1 MTSKCPSCSENSHIF
16 ESHNFESEEFLYC
29 VPPPKTLKFGNYVL
43 SQEYKKA
50 LFDEY
55 PFYTAEEVVGSF
67 LGHNPYFP
75 SQDEWEEER
84 EAEENEAEENESN
97 EVGMDPSGNGPVSV

>member
-1 MTSKCPSCSENSHIF
+1 MGMGK
-16 ESHNFESEEFLYC
+16 
-29 VPPPKTLKFGNYVL
+29 
-43 SQEYKKA
+43 YKEA
-50 LFDEY
+50 LFDDY

-84 EAEENEAEENESN
+84 EEEKRSQYNEEEE
-97 EVGMDPSGNGPVSV
+97 EDEEDEGL

>member
-1 MTSKCPSCSENSHIF
+1 MSKTTKCPSCNKNSHSF
-16 ESHNFESEEFLYC
+16 ESHNFEEEEFLYC
-29 VPPPKTLKFGNYVL
+29 VPPPETLKFGNYVL
-43 SQEYKKA
+43 SKEYKEA
-50 LFDEY
+50 LFDDY

-84 EAEENEAEENESN
+84 EEEKRSQYNEEEED
-97 EVGMDPSGNGPVSV
+97 EEDEGL

>member
-1 MTSKCPSCSENSHIF
+1 MTSKCPSCSENCHNF

-29 VPPPKTLKFGNYVL
+29 VPPPETLKFGNYVL
-43 SQEYKKA
+43 SQEYKEA

-75 SQDEWEEER
+75 SQDEWEEEK
-84 EAEENEAEENESN
+84 EAEENEAEENEEES
-97 EVGMDPSGNGPVSV
+97 SI

>member
-1 MTSKCPSCSENSHIF
+1 MTTKCPSCSENSHNF
-16 ESHNFESEEFLYC
+16 ESHNFEEEEFLYC
-29 VPPPKTLKFGNYVL
+29 VPPPETLQFGNYVL
-43 SQEYKKA
+43 SKEYKEA

-75 SQDEWEEER
+75 SQDEWEEENPSA
-84 EAEENEAEENESN
+84 EDDGESDEEN
-97 EVGMDPSGNGPVSV
+97 